1 MNKMQVTLKLR
12 VHGTD
17 ETIGILHRTLAE
29 YTSSFNRVCAKGWQ
43 KKRVNG
49 IELHHDTYAA
59 ERANTLLPSQLVCS
73 ARVKATEALL
83 GTKTRERKGKKVSC
97 PVSRHCSIRYDI
109 RSANIKLGQKAA
121 TLASISGR
129 QAVVL
134 SVPPCHETRIGWKVC
149 SSDLCSDR
157 KHRLWLHVVVESEL
171 PPFQSN
177 GKVVGI
183 DLGVNRPAVTS
194 TDKFLGS
201 RQWKVIENRAFR
213 LRRSLQAKGSKSAKR
228 HLKRLSG
235 RLGRFRRDCDHVLSK
250 HIVGSVERG
259 TTLALEDLT
268 HIRTRVKV
276 RKAQRRRLHSWSF
289 NRLQSFIEYKARLA
303 GDEVAYGDPRYTSQ
317 KCSRCG
323 STDKR
328 SRKTQSR
335 FVCSDC
341 GFSLDAD
348 LNAAR
353 NIASNH
359 LAAQATRLPGGLP
372 VNQPIVADSVSCRKL
387 PASAGSR

>member
-1 MNKMQVTLKLR
+1 MNKMQITLKLR

-17 ETIGILHRTLAE
+17 EAIAVLHRTLAE
-29 YTSSFNRVCAKGWQ
+29 YTGSFNRVCAVGWP

-59 ERANTLLPSQLVCS
+59 ERANTGLPSQLVCS

-121 TLASISGR
+121 TLASLAGR
-129 QAVVL
+129 QSVVL
-134 SVPPCHETRIGWKVC
+134 SVPLCHETRIGWKVC

-194 TDKFLGS
+194 TNKFLGS
-201 RQWKVIENRAFR
+201 RQWRAIEDKAFR

-228 HLKRLSG
+228 HLRKLSG

-250 HIVGSVERG
+250 HIVESVERG

-268 HIRTRVKV
+268 NIRARAKARKV
-276 RKAQRRRLHSWSF
+276 QRRRLHSWSF
-289 NRLQSFIEYKARLA
+289 NRLQFFVEYKAKLA
-303 GDEVAYGDPRYTSQ
+303 GDATAYGDPRYTSQ

-328 SRKTQSR
+328 SRKSQSR
-335 FVCSDC
+335 FVCSHC

-359 LAAQATRLPGGLP
+359 LAVQATRLSGGLP
-372 VNQPIVADSVSCRKL
+372 INQPIVADDVSCRKL